1 MEILIILALVI
12 LNGIFAM
19 AEIAL
24 VSSRKFRLEEKAIKG
39 SSGAKIALQ
48 LLQKPEEFLSTVQI
62 GITLVGIIAGAY
74 GGAALVDDIYPFLEQ
89 FPALKEYAVEIAY
102 VIVVGVI
109 TYLSIIIGELVPKS
123 IAYSN
128 PEGIAIALAPL
139 IKLLSIITKPVVK
152 FLSFSTKIVV
162 KIFRIKQV
170 KEPPV
175 TEEELKML
183 IDQGSQFGTFEKNES
198 EMLKSIF
205 RFGDRQAFSIMI
217 NRQNIVWINVNDSK
231 ENIEA
236 DIKNT
241 TYSRLPLCYESIDNI
256 IGILKVKDFL
266 RQSDDELEINLRDI
280 VTQPL
285 FIPSNMLAIKILDRF
300 RETKIHLAIVIDEY
314 STTLGLITLHDL
326 VENILGELPE
336 RYEDFEKPVF
346 EREDGSLLVDGS
358 ILLDE
363 LKDILKIRFE
373 HHLNYSTL
381 GGFVMSMLNKIPKT
395 GDSFNALN
403 HKFEVVDMDGKRVDK
418 VLIQKIIEY
427 NSQ

>member
-1 MEILIILALVI
+1 MDILIILALVI
-12 LNGIFAM
+12 FNGIFAM

-24 VSSRKFRLEEKAIKG
+24 VSSKKIRLEEKANRGSKG
-39 SSGAKIALQ
+39 AHTALQ

-62 GITLVGIIAGAY
+62 GITLVGVIAGAY
-74 GGAALVDDIYPFLEQ
+74 GGAVFVDDITPFLAQ
-89 FPALKEYAVEIAY
+89 FNAIREYSVEIAY
-102 VIVVGVI
+102 VIVVGAI

-123 IAYSN
+123 LAYSN
-128 PEGIAIALAPL
+128 PEGIAIALAPVMQ
-139 IKLLSIITKPVVK
+139 ILSTITKPIVK

-162 KIFRIKQV
+162 KTFHIKPV

-198 EMLKSIF
+198 EIIKSIF
-205 RFGDRQAFSIMI
+205 RFGDRQAYSIMI
-217 NRQNIVWINVNDSK
+217 NRQDIVWININDSK
-231 ENIEA
+231 DEIDA
-236 DIKNT
+236 LLTKS
-241 TYSRLPLCYESIDNI
+241 TYSRLPLCEGSIDNI
-256 IGILKVKDFL
+256 IGILKVKDYL
-266 RQSDDELEINLRDI
+266 SHVEDGKEINLRDI

-285 FIPSNMLAIKILDRF
+285 FIPSSMPAIKILDRI

-314 STTLGLITLHDL
+314 GATEGMITLHDL

-363 LKDILKIRFE
+363 LEEILKIRFDRQRD
-373 HHLNYSTL
+373 YTTL
-381 GGFVMSMLNKIPKT
+381 GGFVMSVLNKIPKT
-395 GDSFNALN
+395 GDSFNAMN
-403 HKFEVVDMDGKRVDK
+403 YKFEVVDMDGHRVDK
-418 VLIQKIIEY
+418 VLIRKL
-427 NSQ
+427 NVNAL